1 MKSKRKTP
9 APTLHPQAKL
19 KPKALSAARR
29 TTNASSTTETT
40 TETTAETTAETSTAT
55 SVEMSAEMSAER
67 AATSAAS
74 STTSTSIS
82 ASTSTAAQPTS
93 PDQDPKAT
101 RDNIS
106 GTGSS
111 LSQML
116 SNFPEIVGHD
126 EYDFRGLADQN
137 EMAVANN
144 YEICREAIRQSL
156 LRIPALYSQALAD
169 TLAEVLRSE
178 PALIV
183 LPAEHGDMHYFSSMS
198 EALCIWQ
205 ACAPGTP
212 LPPPFP
218 SIIDKV
224 REYRSKEQYEPAVGV
239 ELMQGPVYV
248 KSEASQRISKTFL
261 VHVPIV
267 GDMARL
273 NDASRQIEKAIQASG
288 LLNNNGGGR
297 EPTHVLAMGYYRL
310 SQGNKHTKARLW
322 YKDKLRKDDEGVT
335 PFGRKL
341 YEVAIYGKE
350 ESPSEPAWSD
360 GVSRIE
366 ELVMPLANRLMQL
379 VAYGLIKPTP
389 KEDVMA
395 DGA

>member
-1 MKSKRKTP
+1 MKSKRKP
-9 APTLHPQAKL
+9 PSPSLHSQAKPQTKL

-29 TTNASSTTETT
+29 TTNASTTTTTTTKTAAETET
-40 TETTAETTAETSTAT
+40 
-55 SVEMSAEMSAER
+55 

-82 ASTSTAAQPTS
+82 ASTSTSTAAQPTT
-93 PDQDPKAT
+93 PNQDLKAT

-106 GTGSS
+106 GTGTS

-116 SNFPEIVGHD
+116 SNFPEIIGHD

-156 LRIPALYSQALAD
+156 LRIPVLYSHALAD

-218 SIIDKV
+218 RIIDKV
-224 REYRSKEQYEPAVGV
+224 REYRSKEHYEPAVGV

-341 YEVAIYGKE
+341 YEVAIDGAD
-350 ESPSEPAWSD
+350 ESPSESAWSD

>member
-1 MKSKRKTP
+1 MKSKRKP
-9 APTLHPQAKL
+9 PSPSLHSQAKPQTKL

-29 TTNASSTTETT
+29 TTNASTTTTTTTKTAAETET
-40 TETTAETTAETSTAT
+40 
-55 SVEMSAEMSAER
+55 

-82 ASTSTAAQPTS
+82 ASTSTSTAAQPTT
-93 PDQDPKAT
+93 PNQDLKAT

-106 GTGSS
+106 GTGTS

-116 SNFPEIVGHD
+116 SNFPEIIGHD

-156 LRIPALYSQALAD
+156 LRIPVLYSHALAD

-218 SIIDKV
+218 RIIDKF
-224 REYRSKEQYEPAVGV
+224 REYRSGERYEPAVGV
-239 ELMQGPVYV
+239 ELMDGPVYV
-248 KSEASQRISKTFL
+248 KSVASQRISRTFL

-341 YEVAIYGKE
+341 YEVAIDGKE

-379 VAYGLIKPTP
+379 VAYGVIKPTP

>member
-9 APTLHPQAKL
+9 SPSIHPQAKL
-19 KPKALSAARR
+19 KPKALSASRL
-29 TTNASSTTETT
+29 TTNASATTP
-40 TETTAETTAETSTAT
+40 AT
-55 SVEMSAEMSAER
+55 SAKTAAGTVAGTVAGT

-82 ASTSTAAQPTS
+82 ASTSTSTTAQPTT
-93 PDQDPKAT
+93 PNQDLKAT

-106 GTGSS
+106 GTGTS

-116 SNFPEIVGHD
+116 SNFPEIIGHD

-156 LRIPALYSQALAD
+156 LRIPVLYSHALAD

-218 SIIDKV
+218 RIIDKV
-224 REYRSKEQYEPAVGV
+224 REYRSGERYEPAVGV
-239 ELMQGPVYV
+239 ELMDGPVYV
-248 KSEASQRISKTFL
+248 KSVASQRISRTFL

-273 NDASRQIEKAIQASG
+273 NAASEQIEKAIKASG

-341 YEVAIYGKE
+341 YEVAIDGKE

-379 VAYGLIKPTP
+379 VAYGVIKPTP

>member
-9 APTLHPQAKL
+9 SPALHPQAKL

-29 TTNASSTTETT
+29 TTHASSTRATT
-40 TETTAETTAETSTAT
+40 TETSAAREAETE
-55 SVEMSAEMSAER
+55 
-67 AATSAAS
+67 ATSAAS
-74 STTSTSIS
+74 STTS
-82 ASTSTAAQPTS
+82 ASTSASTAAQPTT

-106 GTGSS
+106 GTGTS

-137 EMAVANN
+137 ELAVANK

-156 LRIPALYSQALAD
+156 LRIPGLYSQSLAD

-198 EALCIWQ
+198 EALSIWQ

-224 REYRSKEQYEPAVGV
+224 REYLSRERYEPAVGV
-239 ELMQGPVYV
+239 ELMHGPVYV

-267 GDMARL
+267 GGMARL
-273 NDASRQIEKAIQASG
+273 NAASEQIERAIKASG

-322 YKDKLRKDDEGVT
+322 YKDKLRKDDEWVT

-341 YEVAIYGKE
+341 YEVAIEGQE

-366 ELVMPLANRLMQL
+366 EVVMPLANRLMQL
-379 VAYGLIKPTP
+379 VAYGFIKPTP
-389 KEDVMA
+389 KEDEKA

>member
-9 APTLHPQAKL
+9 SPSIHPQAKPQAKL
-19 KPKALSAARR
+19 KPKALSASRL
-29 TTNASSTTETT
+29 TTNASATTPATSAKT
-40 TETTAETTAETSTAT
+40 AAKTAAGTVAET
-55 SVEMSAEMSAER
+55 

-82 ASTSTAAQPTS
+82 ASTSTAAQPTT
-93 PDQDPKAT
+93 PNQDLKAT
-101 RDNIS
+101 RENIS

-224 REYRSKEQYEPAVGV
+224 REYRSGERYEPAVGV
-239 ELMQGPVYV
+239 ELMDGPVYV
-248 KSEASQRISKTFL
+248 KSVASQRISRTFL

-273 NDASRQIEKAIQASG
+273 NAASEQIEKAIKASG

-341 YEVAIYGKE
+341 YEVAIEGAD
-350 ESPSEPAWSD
+350 ESPSESAWSD

-366 ELVMPLANRLMQL
+366 ELVMSLANRLMQL

-389 KEDVMA
+389 KEDDMA

>member
-9 APTLHPQAKL
+9 SPCIHPQAKPQAKL
-19 KPKALSAARR
+19 KPKALSASRL
-29 TTNASSTTETT
+29 TTNASATTP
-40 TETTAETTAETSTAT
+40 AT
-55 SVEMSAEMSAER
+55 SAKTAAGT

-82 ASTSTAAQPTS
+82 ASTSTSTAAQPTT
-93 PDQDPKAT
+93 PNQDLKAT

-106 GTGSS
+106 GTGTS

-116 SNFPEIVGHD
+116 SNFPEIIGHD

-341 YEVAIYGKE
+341 YEVAIEGAD

>member
-1 MKSKRKTP
+1 
-9 APTLHPQAKL
+9 
-19 KPKALSAARR
+19 
-29 TTNASSTTETT
+29 
-40 TETTAETTAETSTAT
+40 
-55 SVEMSAEMSAER
+55 
-67 AATSAAS
+67 
-74 STTSTSIS
+74 
-82 ASTSTAAQPTS
+82 
-93 PDQDPKAT
+93 
-101 RDNIS
+101 
-106 GTGSS
+106 
-111 LSQML
+111 ML

-156 LRIPALYSQALAD
+156 LRIPVLYSHALAD

-198 EALCIWQ
+198 EALSIWQ

-224 REYRSKEQYEPAVGV
+224 REYLSRERYEPAVGI

-267 GDMARL
+267 GGIARL
-273 NDASRQIEKAIQASG
+273 NAASEQIERAFKASG

-341 YEVAIYGKE
+341 YEVAIEGQD

-379 VAYGLIKPTP
+379 LAYGFIKPTP
-389 KEDVMA
+389 KEDEKA

>member
-1 MKSKRKTP
+1 MKSKRKTTSP
-9 APTLHPQAKL
+9 SLHPQAKPQAKL
-19 KPKALSAARR
+19 KPKALSASRL
-29 TTNASSTTETT
+29 TTNASATTP
-40 TETTAETTAETSTAT
+40 AT
-55 SVEMSAEMSAER
+55 SAKTAAGTVAGTVAGT

-82 ASTSTAAQPTS
+82 ASTSTSTAAQPTT
-93 PDQDPKAT
+93 PNQDLKAT

-106 GTGSS
+106 GTGTS

-116 SNFPEIVGHD
+116 SNFPEIIGHD

-224 REYRSKEQYEPAVGV
+224 REYRSGERYEPAVGV
-239 ELMQGPVYV
+239 ELMDGPVYV
-248 KSEASQRISKTFL
+248 KSVASQRISRTFL

-273 NDASRQIEKAIQASG
+273 NAASEQIEKAIKASG

-341 YEVAIYGKE
+341 YEVAIDGKE

-379 VAYGLIKPTP
+379 VAYGLIKPRP
-389 KEDVMA
+389 KEDDMA

>member
-9 APTLHPQAKL
+9 SPCIHPQAKPQAKL
-19 KPKALSAARR
+19 KPKALSASRL
-29 TTNASSTTETT
+29 TTNASATTP
-40 TETTAETTAETSTAT
+40 AT
-55 SVEMSAEMSAER
+55 SAKTAAGT

-82 ASTSTAAQPTS
+82 ASTSTSTAAQPTT
-93 PDQDPKAT
+93 PNQDLKAT

-106 GTGSS
+106 GTGTS

-116 SNFPEIVGHD
+116 SNFPEIIGHD

-156 LRIPALYSQALAD
+156 LRIPVLYSHALAD

-322 YKDKLRKDDEGVT
+322 YKDKLRKDEEGVT
-335 PFGRKL
+335 RFGNKL
-341 YEVAIYGKE
+341 
-350 ESPSEPAWSD
+350 
-360 GVSRIE
+360 
-366 ELVMPLANRLMQL
+366 
-379 VAYGLIKPTP
+379 
-389 KEDVMA
+389 
-395 DGA
+395 

>member
-1 MKSKRKTP
+1 
-9 APTLHPQAKL
+9 
-19 KPKALSAARR
+19 
-29 TTNASSTTETT
+29 
-40 TETTAETTAETSTAT
+40 
-55 SVEMSAEMSAER
+55 
-67 AATSAAS
+67 
-74 STTSTSIS
+74 
-82 ASTSTAAQPTS
+82 
-93 PDQDPKAT
+93 
-101 RDNIS
+101 
-106 GTGSS
+106 
-111 LSQML
+111 ML

-156 LRIPALYSQALAD
+156 LRIPVLYSHALAD

-218 SIIDKV
+218 RIIDKV
-224 REYRSKEQYEPAVGV
+224 REYRSKEHYEPAVGV

-341 YEVAIYGKE
+341 YEVAIDGKE

>member
-1 MKSKRKTP
+1 MKSKRKP
-9 APTLHPQAKL
+9 PSPSLHSQAKPQTKL

-29 TTNASSTTETT
+29 TTNASTTTTTTTKTAAETET
-40 TETTAETTAETSTAT
+40 
-55 SVEMSAEMSAER
+55 

-82 ASTSTAAQPTS
+82 ASTSTSTAAQPTT
-93 PDQDPKAT
+93 PNQDLKAT

-106 GTGSS
+106 GTGTS

-116 SNFPEIVGHD
+116 SNFPEIIGHD

-156 LRIPALYSQALAD
+156 LRIPVLYSHALAD

-273 NDASRQIEKAIQASG
+273 NAASEQIEKAIKASG

-341 YEVAIYGKE
+341 YEVAIEGAD
-350 ESPSEPAWSD
+350 ESPSESAWSD

-379 VAYGLIKPTP
+379 VAYGVIKPTP

>member
-9 APTLHPQAKL
+9 SPSIHPQAKPQAKL
-19 KPKALSAARR
+19 KPKALSASRL
-29 TTNASSTTETT
+29 TTNASATTP
-40 TETTAETTAETSTAT
+40 AT
-55 SVEMSAEMSAER
+55 SAKTAAGTVAGTVAGT

-82 ASTSTAAQPTS
+82 ASTSTSTAAQPTT
-93 PDQDPKAT
+93 PNQDLKAT

-106 GTGSS
+106 GTGTS

-116 SNFPEIVGHD
+116 SNFPEIIGHD

-156 LRIPALYSQALAD
+156 LRIPVLYSHALAD

-218 SIIDKV
+218 RIIDKV
-224 REYRSKEQYEPAVGV
+224 REYRSGERYEPAVGV
-239 ELMQGPVYV
+239 ELMDGPVYV
-248 KSEASQRISKTFL
+248 KSVASQRISRTFL

-273 NDASRQIEKAIQASG
+273 NAASEQIEKAIKASG

-341 YEVAIYGKE
+341 YEVAIEGAD
-350 ESPSEPAWSD
+350 ESPSESAWSD

-366 ELVMPLANRLMQL
+366 ELVMSLANRLMQL

>member
-9 APTLHPQAKL
+9 SPSIHPQAKPQAKL
-19 KPKALSAARR
+19 KPKALSASRL
-29 TTNASSTTETT
+29 TTNASATTP
-40 TETTAETTAETSTAT
+40 AT
-55 SVEMSAEMSAER
+55 SAKTAAGTAAGTVAGT

-82 ASTSTAAQPTS
+82 ASTSTSTAAQPTT
-93 PDQDPKAT
+93 PNQDLKAT

-106 GTGSS
+106 GTGTS

-116 SNFPEIVGHD
+116 SNFPEIIGHD

-224 REYRSKEQYEPAVGV
+224 REYRSGERYEPAVGV
-239 ELMQGPVYV
+239 ELMDGPVYV
-248 KSEASQRISKTFL
+248 KSVASQRISRTFL

-273 NDASRQIEKAIQASG
+273 NAASEQIEKAIKASG

-341 YEVAIYGKE
+341 YEVAIDGKE

-379 VAYGLIKPTP
+379 VAYGLIKPRP
-389 KEDVMA
+389 KEDDMA

>member
-9 APTLHPQAKL
+9 SPSIHPQAKPQAKL
-19 KPKALSAARR
+19 KPKALSASRL
-29 TTNASSTTETT
+29 TTNASATTP
-40 TETTAETTAETSTAT
+40 AT
-55 SVEMSAEMSAER
+55 SAKTAAGTVAGTVAGT

-82 ASTSTAAQPTS
+82 ASTSTSTAAQPTT
-93 PDQDPKAT
+93 PNQDLKAT

-106 GTGSS
+106 GTGTS

-116 SNFPEIVGHD
+116 SNFPEIIGHD

-156 LRIPALYSQALAD
+156 LRIPVLYSHALAD

-218 SIIDKV
+218 RIIDKV
-224 REYRSKEQYEPAVGV
+224 REYRSGERYEPAVGV
-239 ELMQGPVYV
+239 ELMDGPVYV
-248 KSEASQRISKTFL
+248 KSVASQRISRTFL

-273 NDASRQIEKAIQASG
+273 NAASEQIEKAIKASG

-341 YEVAIYGKE
+341 YAVAIEGAD
-350 ESPSEPAWSD
+350 ESPSESAWSD

-379 VAYGLIKPTP
+379 VAYGFIKPTL
-389 KEDVMA
+389 KEDEKA

>member
-1 MKSKRKTP
+1 
-9 APTLHPQAKL
+9 
-19 KPKALSAARR
+19 
-29 TTNASSTTETT
+29 
-40 TETTAETTAETSTAT
+40 
-55 SVEMSAEMSAER
+55 
-67 AATSAAS
+67 
-74 STTSTSIS
+74 
-82 ASTSTAAQPTS
+82 
-93 PDQDPKAT
+93 
-101 RDNIS
+101 
-106 GTGSS
+106 
-111 LSQML
+111 ML
-116 SNFPEIVGHD
+116 SNFPEIIGHD

-156 LRIPALYSQALAD
+156 LRIPVLYSHALAD

-218 SIIDKV
+218 RIIDKV
-224 REYRSKEQYEPAVGV
+224 REYRSGERYEPAVGV
-239 ELMQGPVYV
+239 ELMDGPVYV
-248 KSEASQRISKTFL
+248 KSVASQRISRTFL

-273 NDASRQIEKAIQASG
+273 NTASEQIEKAIKASG

-341 YEVAIYGKE
+341 YEVAIEGAD
-350 ESPSEPAWSD
+350 ESPSESAWSD

-366 ELVMPLANRLMQL
+366 ELVMSLANRLMQL

>member
-9 APTLHPQAKL
+9 SPSIHPQAKPQAKL
-19 KPKALSAARR
+19 KPKALSASRL
-29 TTNASSTTETT
+29 TTNASATTP
-40 TETTAETTAETSTAT
+40 AT
-55 SVEMSAEMSAER
+55 SAKTAAGTVAGTVAGT

-82 ASTSTAAQPTS
+82 ASTSTSTAAQPTT
-93 PDQDPKAT
+93 PNQDLKAT

-106 GTGSS
+106 GTGTS

-116 SNFPEIVGHD
+116 SNFPEIIGHD

-156 LRIPALYSQALAD
+156 LRIPVLYSHALAD

-218 SIIDKV
+218 RIIDKV
-224 REYRSKEQYEPAVGV
+224 REYRSGERYEPAVGV
-239 ELMQGPVYV
+239 ELMDGSVYV
-248 KSEASQRISKTFL
+248 KSVASQRISRTFL

-273 NDASRQIEKAIQASG
+273 NAASEQIEKAIKASG

-341 YEVAIYGKE
+341 YEVAIEGAD
-350 ESPSEPAWSD
+350 ESPSESAWSD

-366 ELVMPLANRLMQL
+366 ELVMSLANRLMQL

-389 KEDVMA
+389 KEDDRA

>member
-9 APTLHPQAKL
+9 SPSIHPQAKPQAKL
-19 KPKALSAARR
+19 KPKALSASRL
-29 TTNASSTTETT
+29 TTNASATTPATSAKT
-40 TETTAETTAETSTAT
+40 AAGTVAET
-55 SVEMSAEMSAER
+55 

-82 ASTSTAAQPTS
+82 ASTSTSTAAQPTT
-93 PDQDPKAT
+93 PNQDLKAT

-106 GTGSS
+106 GTGTS

-156 LRIPALYSQALAD
+156 LRIPGLYSQALAD

-224 REYRSKEQYEPAVGV
+224 RECRSKEHYEPAVGV

-248 KSEASQRISKTFL
+248 KSEASQRISRTFL

-273 NDASRQIEKAIQASG
+273 NEASEQIEKAIKASG

-322 YKDKLRKDDEGVT
+322 YKDKLRKDDEGGT

-341 YEVAIYGKE
+341 YEVAIEGKE

-389 KEDVMA
+389 KEDDMA

>member
-9 APTLHPQAKL
+9 SPSIHPQAKPQAKL
-19 KPKALSAARR
+19 KPKALSASRL
-29 TTNASSTTETT
+29 TTNASATTP
-40 TETTAETTAETSTAT
+40 AT
-55 SVEMSAEMSAER
+55 SAEMSAER

-82 ASTSTAAQPTS
+82 ASTSTSTAAQPTT
-93 PDQDPKAT
+93 PNQDLKAT

-106 GTGSS
+106 GTGTS

-156 LRIPALYSQALAD
+156 LRIPTLYSQALAD

-224 REYRSKEQYEPAVGV
+224 RKYRSKEHYEPAVGV
-239 ELMQGPVYV
+239 ELMDGPVYV
-248 KSEASQRISKTFL
+248 KSVASQRISRTFL

-273 NDASRQIEKAIQASG
+273 NAASEQIEKAIKASG

-341 YEVAIYGKE
+341 YEVAIEGAD
-350 ESPSEPAWSD
+350 ESPSESAWSD